1 VDVVV
6 DERLAKKAD
15 GSGLLGCQPTV
26 DGELWVCYLEK
37 ALAIHCGG
45 WDRIDGGT
53 CTHGWMLLTGCREVY
68 TIIKDDETGKFGCYG
83 ELLYLV
89 TPVAHPHDHTIL
101 SYPTHSYGRRVTR

>member
-1 VDVVV
+1 
-6 DERLAKKAD
+6 
-15 GSGLLGCQPTV
+15 
-26 DGELWVCYLEK
+26 
-37 ALAIHCGG
+37 
-45 WDRIDGGT
+45 
-53 CTHGWMLLTGCREVY
+53 VY